1 MTAKAAKAPT
11 KKTKT
16 TKPKAAAAAKASTKA
31 TTKPANTKAVKATVT
46 KKSSGSPK
54 ASLRAW
60 NLRLGILLLLLA
72 VAVVVFG
79 DKATM
84 PITVQYQAKDVLGS
98 DAAGH
103 EVVAAAM
110 RHLWDVRV
118 SWMVAKFVAIF
129 GVVFLLAATVLR
141 TKYEAWLDRGVN
153 GLRWV
158 GFGLGGGAAMLA
170 VAMLSG
176 VSDIST
182 LCLIFISVVVA
193 GLLANAVEFI
203 GAGRRL
209 RRLLAAGALLS
220 VFFPWLVFFRTAVAV
235 PLYDGKLPLYMY
247 FLYTTMT
254 LLIVAVALALYM
266 RVKQRG
272 KWADTLYSERM
283 FMALAFLVAVVPAL
297 QIFAGALQP

>member
-16 TKPKAAAAAKASTKA
+16 TKPKAAAAAKASPKA
-31 TTKPANTKAVKATVT
+31 TTKSSTTKTAKAAVT
-46 KKSSGSPK
+46 KSPSSPK
-54 ASLRAW
+54 AGLRAW

-72 VAVVVFG
+72 VAIFVFG
-79 DKATM
+79 DKVTA

-118 SWMVAKFVAIF
+118 AWMVAKFVAIF

-182 LCLIFISVVVA
+182 LGLIFISVVIA

-209 RRLLAAGALLS
+209 RRLLAAGALLG
-220 VFFPWLVFFRTAVAV
+220 VFFPWLVFFRTAIAV

-247 FLYTTMT
+247 FLYATMT

-272 KWADTLYSERM
+272 KWADTFYSERM